1 MIDYRKIIR
10 NRELRL
16 KLISMLSWIPDEPY
30 LKMVYRIKTGRKL
43 NLKHPVGF
51 NEKLNWLKLN
61 DKHPEYT
68 NLVDKVKVRD
78 YISQVLGQEYLFP
91 IYGTWNSFDEIDFD
105 ALPNEFVLKC
115 NHDSGSVK
123 IIRDKS
129 KMDYKA
135 MKRFFDGRI
144 KRNPF
149 YDSREYP
156 YKNVTPCIIAE
167 KLMRD
172 AGDIVELKDYKF
184 FCFNGKPKFLY
195 LSEGLANHDTA
206 RINYLTLDWEKAP
219 FKRAD
224 FTEFDE
230 LPPKP
235 ANFEKMVEICNIVS
249 KDMPFVRIDLY
260 DVNGQIYFGEFTFFP
275 GGGYT
280 IMSPE
285 EWEIKLGEL
294 LTLKQ

>member
-1 MIDYRKIIR
+1 MIDYRKIIK

-16 KLISMLSWIPDEPY
+16 KLISMLSWIPDKPY

-43 NLKHPVGF
+43 NLERPVGF
-51 NEKLNWLKLN
+51 NEKLNWLKLH
-61 DKHPEYT
+61 DIHPEYT
-68 NLVDKVKVRD
+68 QLVDKLQVRA
-78 YISQVLGQEYLFP
+78 YIARVLGEEYLFP
-91 IYGTWNSFDEIDFD
+91 LYGAWESFDQIDFD

-129 KMDYKA
+129 KMDHKA
-135 MKRFFDGRI
+135 MRRFFEGRL

-156 YKNVTPCIIAE
+156 YKNVTPCIMAE
-167 KLMRD
+167 QLMKD
-172 AGDIVELKDYKF
+172 ADNAAELKDYKF
-184 FCFNGKPKFLY
+184 FCFGGKPQFLY

-206 RINYLTLDWEKAP
+206 RINYLTLDWKKAP
-219 FKRAD
+219 FTRAD
-224 FTEFDE
+224 FAEFDV

-235 ANFEKMVEICNIVS
+235 ATFEKMLEICEAVS
-249 KDMPFVRIDLY
+249 KDMPFVRVDLY

-285 EWEIKLGEL
+285 TWEKKLGDMIPL
-294 LTLKQ
+294 DI